1 MLACFVVTPAAP
13 LELLEEELEVLL
25 EPELEEPAATLLD
38 DDELPTVHCV
48 PPELEDDELEDEEL

>member
-1 MLACFVVTPAAP
+1 MVTPAAP